1 MYCGLP
7 ISRSLRRLHYVVI
20 HSQAHTHPTLHHT
33 HIRSPHT
40 HTRLNL
46 PSLLHPTHPTHTLFH
61 PTFPHTPTHPHH
73 SPHVRGWVLLVGLVG
88 RQLSG
93 PLVTPSIPGNHRC
106 ADVLMTD
113 RFLAVKIGRVLC
125 GGERGEKSEYTSYYD
140 DIIIIM
146 CVWGKCDMC
155 WLV

>member
-1 MYCGLP
+1 M
-7 ISRSLRRLHYVVI
+7 
-20 HSQAHTHPTLHHT
+20 
-33 HIRSPHT
+33 
-40 HTRLNL
+40 
-46 PSLLHPTHPTHTLFH
+46 
-61 PTFPHTPTHPHH
+61 
-73 SPHVRGWVLLVGLVG
+73 
-88 RQLSG
+88 
-93 PLVTPSIPGNHRC
+93 TPSIPGNHRC